1 MTVSVWQRIPLAVKI
16 FVPGLAAV
24 VLVATIK
31 PAPVAMPQPAPELP
45 EVAVVVAEPSLQ
57 RLKVHSQGTVAPLR
71 EIDLVAQ
78 VGGRVT
84 QVEDNFVDGGFFAQ
98 EQVLIQIDDRDYSVA
113 HKRAEAQVS
122 NAEQLLSTERGRV
135 RQAQREW
142 RDLGNAEAN
151 SLFLRKPQLAAAE
164 ASLTSAQAD
173 LNKAALDLERTRIT
187 VPFAGRIRETFV
199 DLGQYVTPGTR
210 IATVYDTA
218 SAEIR
223 LPLSDRQAALVDL
236 PLGFSAAG
244 DNAGPSVNIKGV
256 VGGKEYS
263 WLGHIAR
270 TDASI
275 DIRSRMYYAVAEVDN
290 PFIAATDKSRAVPL
304 IVGLFV
310 EAEIDGRALD
320 DVIVLPRAAVFKRD
334 NIYLSQ
340 TNSDG
345 DNEIVLRRVKVLYKT
360 QEKIWVHEISPGDIP
375 SGSQIVVGQ
384 QSYVAPGVIVN
395 TKDYYQ
401 KDSVAETVV
410 EDVVEAAL

>member
-1 MTVSVWQRIPLAVKI
+1 MALSVWQRIPLALKI
-16 FVPGLAAV
+16 VVPGLAAV

-31 PAPVAMPQPAPELP
+31 PAPVAMPQPEPELP
-45 EVAVVVAEPSLQ
+45 TVAVVTAQPSLQ
-57 RLKVHSQGTVAPLR
+57 RLKVHSQGTVAPRR

-84 QVEDNFVDGGFFAQ
+84 RVESNFVDGGFFAQ
-98 EQVLIQIDDRDYSVA
+98 EQALIQIDDRDYRFA

-164 ASLTSAQAD
+164 ASLASAQAD
-173 LNKAALDLERTRIT
+173 LSKAALDLERTRIT
-187 VPFAGRIRETFV
+187 VPFDGRVRETFV
-199 DLGQYVTPGTR
+199 DLGQYITPGTR

-236 PLGFSAAG
+236 PLGFSAT
-244 DNAGPSVNIKGV
+244 DKEKGPAVTIKGV
-256 VGGKEYS
+256 IGGNEYS

-275 DIRSRMYYAVAEVDN
+275 DTRSRMYYAVAEVDN
-290 PFIAATDKSRAVPL
+290 PFISATDSSRAVPL

-310 EAEIDGRALD
+310 EADIDGRALD

-334 NIYLSQ
+334 KIYLSRANDQ
-340 TNSDG
+340 G

-360 QEKIWVHEISPGDIP
+360 QDQVWIQALAADDIP
-375 SGSQIVVGQ
+375 PGSQVVVGQ
-384 QSYVAPGVIVN
+384 QNYIAPGVLVKTASYFQENNIAD
-395 TKDYYQ
+395 TAP
-401 KDSVAETVV
+401 SGI
-410 EDVVEAAL
+410 EAAL

>member
-45 EVAVVVAEPSLQ
+45 TVAVVTAQPSLQ
-57 RLKVHSQGTVAPLR
+57 RLKVHSQGTVAPRR

-84 QVEDNFVDGGFFAQ
+84 RVESNFVDGGFFAQ
-98 EQVLIQIDDRDYSVA
+98 EQALIQIDDRDYSFA

-122 NAEQLLSTERGRV
+122 NAEQLLSTERGRA

-164 ASLTSAQAD
+164 ASLASAQAD
-173 LNKAALDLERTRIT
+173 LNKAALDLERTRIN
-187 VPFAGRIRETFV
+187 VPFGGRVRETFV

-236 PLGFSAAG
+236 PLGFSATG
-244 DNAGPSVNIKGV
+244 DDVGPAVTIKGV

-275 DIRSRMYYAVAEVDN
+275 DTRSRMYYAVAEVDN

-320 DVIVLPRAAVFKRD
+320 DVMVLPRSAVFKRD
-334 NIYLSQ
+334 KVYLVRS
-340 TNSDG
+340 SAEG
-345 DNEIVLRRVKVLYKT
+345 DHEIALRQIKVLYKT
-360 QEKIWVHEISPGDIP
+360 QDQIWIQAINPTDIP
-375 SGSQIVVGQ
+375 AGSQIVVGQ
-384 QSYVAPGVIVN
+384 QNYVAPGVLVSTEN
-395 TKDYYQ
+395 YFQ
-401 KDSVAETVV
+401 DSGIAEPVL
-410 EDVVEAAL
+410 EAAL

>member
-45 EVAVVVAEPSLQ
+45 TVAVVVAQPSQQ
-57 RLKVHSQGTVAPLR
+57 RLKVHSQGTVAPRR

-84 QVEDNFVDGGFFAQ
+84 RVESNFVDGGFFAQ
-98 EQVLIQIDDRDYSVA
+98 DQALIQIDDRDYSFA

-122 NAEQLLSTERGRV
+122 NAEQLLSTERGRA
-135 RQAQREW
+135 RQAKREW

-151 SLFLRKPQLAAAE
+151 NLFLRKPQLAAAE
-164 ASLTSAQAD
+164 ASLASAQAD
-173 LNKAALDLERTRIT
+173 LSKAALDLERTRIT
-187 VPFAGRIRETFV
+187 VPFGGRIRETFV

-223 LPLSDRQAALVDL
+223 LPLSDRQTALVDL
-236 PLGFSAAG
+236 PLGFSATG
-244 DNAGPSVNIKGV
+244 DDIGPAVTIKGV
-256 VGGKEYS
+256 IGGKEYS

-275 DIRSRMYYAVAEVDN
+275 DTRSRMYYAVAEVDN

-310 EAEIDGRALD
+310 EAEIDGKVLK
-320 DVIVLPRAAVFKRD
+320 DVMVLPREAVFKRD
-334 NIYLSQ
+334 QIYIIQ
-340 TNSDG
+340 TNDDG
-345 DNEIVLRRVKVLYKT
+345 ASEIALRRIKVLYKT
-360 QEKIWVHEISPGDIP
+360 RDKIWIQAIATADIP
-375 SGSQIVVGQ
+375 TGSQIVVGQ
-384 QSYVAPGVIVN
+384 QNYIAPGVLVITEN
-395 TKDYYQ
+395 YNPHDE
-401 KDSVAETVV
+401 SAEAI
-410 EDVVEAAL
+410 VEAAL